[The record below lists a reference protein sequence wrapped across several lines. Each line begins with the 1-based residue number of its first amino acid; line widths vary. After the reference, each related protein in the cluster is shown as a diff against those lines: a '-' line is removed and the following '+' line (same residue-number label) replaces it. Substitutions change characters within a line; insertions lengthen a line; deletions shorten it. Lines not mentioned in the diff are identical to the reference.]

1 MFIVF
6 HYHHGGFIYLLFL
19 DAIVYLRCTRQT
31 TTTLEST
38 EIVWIELNRSH
49 KLKLNI
55 FLHLMFFS
63 CAPRCWLAFIVSFA
77 LSMCVVCVMC
87 VMCLWINIILC
98 VCGSCLHNA
107 QPSHNI
113 LSLIFH
119 FIGPIAMNQYVILLF
134 ICGHFRW
141 PIVNLHVKTDK
152 TSHSLVHDTIAKMN
166 RILIFLSFFAEPNT
180 PGKFI
185 VWFRNETTLLV
196 LWQPPYPAG
205 IYTHYK
211 VSIEPPDA
219 LESVLYVEKEGE
231 PPGPAQAAF
240 KGLVPGRAYNISV
253 QTMSEDEI
261 SLPTTA
267 QYRTVP
273 LKPSNVT
280 FDPDSTSSNGFRVMW
295 ESPKGMSEFDK
306 YQVSISTSRRQQ
318 TVPRTGDSV
327 AWLEFKDNLEP
338 GRTYQVI
345 VKTVSG
351 KVTSWPATADV
362 TLKPLPVQNLQAV
375 SNERTGLVTITWE
388 PDSSSYQEEYR
399 ISYHE
404 VETFNGDSSTM
415 TTNQTSNVLE
425 SLLPGR
431 NYSLTVQAIS
441 KRMESNET
449 TIYIVT
455 RPSSPIIEDRKSIKD
470 GLNISW
476 KSDVNSRQDKY
487 EVMYSRNDTGEVKTI
502 WTTESRLV
510 IKNLFPG
517 AGYEVKV
524 FAVSHGLRSEP
535 HSYFLAVCKFT
546 VCSHPIWR
554 RK

>member
-1 MFIVF
+1 MM
-6 HYHHGGFIYLLFL
+6 Y
-19 DAIVYLRCTRQT
+19 IVY
-31 TTTLEST
+31 
-38 EIVWIELNRSH
+38 
-49 KLKLNI
+49 
-55 FLHLMFFS
+55 
-63 CAPRCWLAFIVSFA
+63 FI
-77 LSMCVVCVMC
+77 
-87 VMCLWINIILC
+87 
-98 VCGSCLHNA
+98 
-107 QPSHNI
+107 
-113 LSLIFH
+113 
-119 FIGPIAMNQYVILLF
+119 
-134 ICGHFRW
+134 
-141 PIVNLHVKTDK
+141 
-152 TSHSLVHDTIAKMN
+152 
-166 RILIFLSFFAEPNT
+166 EPNT

-211 VSIEPPDA
+211 VSIEPADA

-240 KGLVPGRAYNISV
+240 KGLIPGRAYNISV

-273 LKPSNVT
+273 LKPTNVT
-280 FDPDSTSSNGFRVMW
+280 FDQDSILSSGFRVMW
-295 ESPKGMSEFDK
+295 EAPKGMSEFDK
-306 YQVSISTSRRQQ
+306 YQISISTSRRQQ
-318 TVPRTGDSV
+318 TVPRSNENYAYLD
-327 AWLEFKDNLEP
+327 FKENLEP

-351 KVTSWPATADV
+351 KVTSWPASGDV
-362 TLKPLPVQNLQAV
+362 TLKPLPVSNLR
-375 SNERTGLVTITWE
+375 SSTDTRTGLTTIAWE
-388 PDSSSYQEEYR
+388 PDTQSFQEEYR

-415 TTNQTSNVLE
+415 NTNQTVYALE

-431 NYSLTVQAIS
+431 NYSLTVQSVS
-441 KRMESNET
+441 KRIESNET

-455 RPSSPIIEDRKSIKD
+455 RPSSPIIEDRKSIKE

-510 IKNLFPG
+510 IKNLYPG
-517 AGYEVKV
+517 AGYEIKV

-535 HSYFLAVCKFT
+535 HTYFLAVCKLT
-546 VCSHPIWR
+546 
-554 RK
+554 